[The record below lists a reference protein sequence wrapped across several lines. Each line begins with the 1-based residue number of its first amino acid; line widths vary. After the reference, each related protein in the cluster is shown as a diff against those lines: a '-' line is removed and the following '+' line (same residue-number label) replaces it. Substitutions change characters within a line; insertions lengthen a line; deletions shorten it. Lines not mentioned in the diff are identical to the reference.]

1 VTSELDKVFAE
12 LATKRAHQDHERR
25 ERVERAAAFLTE
37 FYEQD
42 IKPSETLRTRGVEAN
57 FVDNKLILHRPQ
69 AGHYGEPLY
78 IVVGEQ
84 GEIDIAGRSL
94 GRYQPAE
101 KVAKKRE
108 LIGEIISFFDL

>member
-1 VTSELDKVFAE
+1 MTSELDKVFAE

-42 IKPSETLRTRGVEAN
+42 IKPSETLRTRGIEAN
-57 FVDNKLILHRPQ
+57 FVDNKLVLHRPQ

-84 GEIDIAGRSL
+84 GEIDVSGRSL
-94 GRYQPAE
+94 GPVGSAD
-101 KVAKKRE
+101 KDTKKNE
-108 LIGEIISFFDL
+108 LIAEIISHFSL